1 MRLPHSVGLRQPL
14 RVKKSLANDRHGS
27 HQRGWVT
34 ARVGSF
40 IAHMCE
46 GNILPCVGDKLLHFF
61 VIVGQQHNSA
71 LAPKNPR
78 VGIH

>member
-1 MRLPHSVGLRQPL
+1 MRLPHGVGLRQPL

-34 ARVGSF
+34 VRVGSF
-40 IAHMCE
+40 IANMRE
-46 GNILPCVGDKLLHFF
+46 GNILPSVGVKLLHFV

-71 LAPKNPR
+71 LATKNPG